1 MTYGSVG
8 WALNK
13 EKEIQN
19 ECRNSLRQ
27 MCSLGWIKL
36 VINVKGEVYV

>member
-1 MTYGSVG
+1 MAYGSVC

-19 ECRNSLRQ
+19 ECRNLLRQ
-27 MCSLGWIKL
+27 MCSLDWIKL
-36 VINVKGEVYV
+36 IINVKGEVYV